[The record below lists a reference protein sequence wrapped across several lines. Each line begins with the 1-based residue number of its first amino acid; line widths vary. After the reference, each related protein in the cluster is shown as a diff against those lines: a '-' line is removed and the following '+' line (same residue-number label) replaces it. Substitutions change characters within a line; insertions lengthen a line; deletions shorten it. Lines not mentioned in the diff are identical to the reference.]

1 MRQVVQQWCATAF
14 ERLERDG
21 CIVRRALL
29 PTAIEEA
36 QPCECQGPHGGLRRL
51 ALVTLLL
58 VIALCPEGMPDR
70 CRGPCYDRVSSALRT
85 LEAPVHPGFFAAA
98 FRHWRDTRI
107 CLVFLSRGEVAPL
120 FAKGHEEA
128 GSKDG
133 SGAWQGSKHG
143 AVGMAL
149 GAWRH
154 GVVDVC
160 NRLHSDAALG
170 DEGVHQ
176 EGVGDDA
183 PCIRGQR
190 HSTLDGLD
198 AGRDDVGRAHV
209 VGTEKALQCGGR
221 GRQHSK
227 SRAAVAR
234 QEHA

>member
-128 GSKDG
+128 GE
-133 SGAWQGSKHG
+133 Q
-143 AVGMAL
+143 
-149 GAWRH
+149 R
-154 GVVDVC
+154 
-160 NRLHSDAALG
+160 RLRRL
-170 DEGVHQ
+170 
-176 EGVGDDA
+176 
-183 PCIRGQR
+183 
-190 HSTLDGLD
+190 
-198 AGRDDVGRAHV
+198 
-209 VGTEKALQCGGR
+209 
-221 GRQHSK
+221 
-227 SRAAVAR
+227 AR
-234 QEHA
+234 QQTRGSRDGPGCMAPWRCRRLQSPAQ